1 MSHNHIIAG
10 DRGYLPTFYDENN
23 YVTATESAQ
32 AIKDYVDD
40 LINGIEERPEEKN
53 HPLAKSDHF
62 IDKWYVSGVVNETYL
77 DENENLTMVGFNREL
92 ARIDYVE
99 VVGCSESD
107 CENADYESLTHYVYH
122 SDKFWI

>member
-1 MSHNHIIAG
+1 MSDNHIIAG

-92 ARIDYVE
+92 ASIDYVE

-107 CENADYESLTHYVYH
+107 CENADYESLVHEVYH